1 MSPVFRFRLSHVAVV
16 AGSALLFG
24 AGPPDMA
31 REAVPQPSPVFHPP
45 ANALFAEDF
54 SDGLTRWES
63 DRADVWT
70 IRHGMLKADLP
81 DAKQERSF
89 LYAGSEDWSNY
100 AVDLDVCGM
109 RGVDKGV
116 AVRVRGTAGVGID
129 LRGPG
134 YQDIVMYR
142 REWPMGRAS
151 VENGNGVWHHLR
163 VECRNSRFRV
173 FVDGQ
178 QKLNREDSRLD
189 QKNRGK
195 GRIALAAYTGGVGQ
209 CTIWYD
215 NVLVTP
221 LP

>member
-1 MSPVFRFRLSHVAVV
+1 MFPVFRFRLSHLAVV

-24 AGPPDMA
+24 ASPPDMA
-31 REAVPQPSPVFHPP
+31 REAVPQSSPAFQPPS
-45 ANALFAEDF
+45 NALLAEDF
-54 SDGLTRWES
+54 SNGLDHWSADRES
-63 DRADVWT
+63 VWT
-70 IRHGMLKADLP
+70 VHHGMLKADLP

-89 LYAGSEDWSNY
+89 LYGGSEDWSNY

-116 AVRVRGTAGVGID
+116 AVRVQGTAGVGVD

-134 YQDIVMYR
+134 YQDVVMYR

-151 VENGNGVWHHLR
+151 VENANGVWHHLR

-173 FVDGQ
+173 LVDGQ
-178 QKLNREDSRLD
+178 LKLNREDSRLD
-189 QKNRGK
+189 QKNKGA

-209 CTIWYD
+209 CTIWFD
-215 NVLVTP
+215 NVVVTP

>member
-1 MSPVFRFRLSHVAVV
+1 MLPVFRFRLSHVAVV

-24 AGPPDMA
+24 AAPPDMA
-31 REAVPQPSPVFHPP
+31 REAIPQPAPAFQPP
-45 ANALFAEDF
+45 ADTLFADDF
-54 SDGLTRWES
+54 SQGLDRWNA
-63 DRADVWT
+63 DRDAVWT

-116 AVRVRGTAGVGID
+116 AVRVQGTAGVGVD

-163 VECRNSRFRV
+163 VECRNARFRV
-173 FVDGQ
+173 FVDSQ
-178 QKLNREDSRLD
+178 LKLNREDSRLD
-189 QKNRGK
+189 HKTRGA

-215 NVLVTP
+215 NVVVTP